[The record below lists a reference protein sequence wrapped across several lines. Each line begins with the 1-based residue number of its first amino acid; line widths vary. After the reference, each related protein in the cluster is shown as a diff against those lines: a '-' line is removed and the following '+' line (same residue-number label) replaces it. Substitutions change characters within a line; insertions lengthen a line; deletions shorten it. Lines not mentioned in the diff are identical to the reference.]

1 MMRSAVVVVVAAT
14 ALAGTACS
22 SSDSG
27 TTASS
32 SSSSSSSVASATSA
46 VAADSGQLS
55 SLVPTPE
62 NSNVTKGPDSLADNG
77 IHLFFQVTGAPADVM
92 NAYKAA
98 LEAKKWTVTT
108 VSTSDGGATYT
119 GTNGAAYS
127 VVDGGG
133 YQDKTYIDVC
143 AWPAKPAD
151 PNCKRSDR

>member
-1 MMRSAVVVVVAAT
+1 MMRSAVVVVLAAI
-14 ALAGTACS
+14 ALSGTACG

-27 TTASS
+27 KTAASSNSSASS
-32 SSSSSSSVASATSA
+32 SLSSAA
-46 VAADSGQLS
+46 AADSGQLT

-62 NSNVTKGPDSLADNG
+62 NTNTTKGPDSLADNG
-77 IHLFFQVTGAPADVM
+77 IHLYFQVSGAPADVM
-92 NAYKAA
+92 KAYRAA
-98 LEAKKWTVTT
+98 LEAKKWDVATV
-108 VSTSDGGATYT
+108 VSSDSGATYT